1 MCAGTLRTSLRGLPE
16 DVGGVRGLRNLVAED
31 ASRSSRVVM
40 DSSRGGMDSSRGV
53 MDSSRGGVMD
63 SSRGGMD
70 SSRGVMDSSRG
81 VDPRSVMDSSR
92 SVDPRSVVETGRL
105 DQNYMMV
112 RAQSRLQDGYDRL
125 SHRQGAP
132 RTRSADFRRSADDA
146 FAFPLSHYLFD

>member
-31 ASRSSRVVM
+31 ASRSSRV
-40 DSSRGGMDSSRGV
+40 
-53 MDSSRGGVMD
+53 VMD

-146 FAFPLSHYLFD
+146 FAFPFSHYLFD

>member
-53 MDSSRGGVMD
+53 MESSRGGVMD
-63 SSRGGMD
+63 SSRG
-70 SSRGVMDSSRG
+70 
-81 VDPRSVMDSSR
+81 
-92 SVDPRSVVETGRL
+92 VDPRSVVETGRL